1 MLDFRR
7 NYKVKQQRINNAL
20 GIRAGGGFEHYNT
33 YFLYNLCLT
42 MSKEEP
48 IDKLNDGINY
58 DTSSK
63 MSLNPPGLTQIGR
76 TIVSDKFPITMDNF
90 WFAINSNVIVNPF
103 DFVTVKNLHNTMT
116 IGIIKELQTVA
127 LNDNMMIGDIFVPND
142 KKSIEKETNTT
153 TIAATTYTQDLQ
165 LKDYKYSP
173 SSTTIARAAVMAN
186 TGVKIDETG
195 DSISVSMPVA
205 SGKTVEFS
213 TVEEIIFAL
222 GIPEM
227 GNPIPAGIIQTTNGL
242 QVPITLDISY
252 LAGPDTTHVN
262 ASGISGNH
270 KTTYLLF
277 LLQSAYQRL
286 KDDGVA
292 LIIFNTKE
300 AELLQIHKRQKE
312 KEKGRTEELF
322 DILDLEIEPF
332 DNVTY
337 FLPRGKNGKPNSAFI
352 PDKYKTYSYELKDI
366 YDRLDLLLPDAY
378 DPQYSLSSIIDYV
391 YETWPIKDS
400 SGKEILT
407 WSDLFEY
414 KEYPQNIVSHKSS
427 LLHFRGYLQRFRK
440 SALFT
445 DKKVT
450 STNLGEKIKKIKSGD
465 VIVIDVGT
473 ISSLSEQSFVV
484 GDVMKSIDE
493 MYSAREDLDNDDANN
508 NAKNNNE
515 SKGKR
520 PKFILI
526 FVDEINRFI
535 PKSND
540 LRKMDAVSEQI
551 MRTVIAGGARETVLF
566 SAQQFKSTTD
576 YRLQENTGLHITAKV
591 GLSEL
596 STQPYS
602 ILDESTKN
610 NIARLNKGELVMIHS
625 AFRHPIKISFPKG
638 AFRRLR

>member
-1 MLDFRR
+1 
-7 NYKVKQQRINNAL
+7 
-20 GIRAGGGFEHYNT
+20 
-33 YFLYNLCLT
+33 
-42 MSKEEP
+42 MSKRKSF
-48 IDKLNDGINY
+48 DKSNKAKI
-58 DTSSK
+58 
-63 MSLNPPGLTQIGR
+63 SLNPPELNSIGQ

-90 WFAINSNVIVNPF
+90 WFAINSNVIINPF
-103 DFVTVKNLHNTMT
+103 DFVTVKNLYNTKT
-116 IGIIKELQTVA
+116 IGIVKELQTVSIYE
-127 LNDNMMIGDIFVPND
+127 NRMIQNGING
-142 KKSIEKETNTT
+142 SYEKQKEKQGKRQPPST
-153 TIAATTYTQDLQ
+153 ATRLSTGREDQRSEHHY
-165 LKDYKYSP
+165 YSQIT
-173 SSTTIARAAVMAN
+173 STTIAKVAVMAN
-186 TGVKIDETG
+186 TGAKVEGTENN
-195 DSISVSMPVA
+195 ISVSMPVA
-205 SGKTVEFS
+205 AGMKVGFA

-242 QVPITLDISY
+242 QVPITLDVSY
-252 LAGPDTTHVN
+252 LAGPDTAHVN
-262 ASGISGNH
+262 ASGISGNQ

-277 LLQSAYQRL
+277 LLQAAYQKL
-286 KDDGVA
+286 ENENVA
-292 LIIFNTKE
+292 LIIFNTKG

-312 KEKGRTEELF
+312 KEKERTEKLF

-352 PDKYKTYSYELKDI
+352 PDKYKTYSYELRDV

-378 DPQYSLSSIIDYV
+378 DPQYNLSSIIDYV
-391 YETWPIKDS
+391 YEAWPIRDS
-400 SGKEILT
+400 SGKEISIWT
-407 WSDLFEY
+407 DLFEY
-414 KEYPQNIVSHKSS
+414 EEYPQNIVSHKSS
-427 LLHFRGYLQRFRK
+427 LHHFRGYLQRFRK

-450 STNLGEKIKKIKSGD
+450 STYLGNKVKKIKSGD
-465 VIVIDVGT
+465 VFVIDVGT

-493 MYSAREDLDNDDANN
+493 MYSAREDLDNYDDNN
-508 NAKNNNE
+508 NRNRTK
-515 SKGKR
+515 SKKKS
-520 PKFILI
+520 PKYILI
-526 FVDEINRFI
+526 FIDEINRFV
-535 PKSND
+535 PRSHDMRTMNPV
-540 LRKMDAVSEQI
+540 AEQI
-551 MRTVIAGGARETVLF
+551 MRTLIAGGARETILF
-566 SAQQFKSTTD
+566 SAQQFKSATD

-638 AFRRLR
+638 SFMRLK

>member
-1 MLDFRR
+1 
-7 NYKVKQQRINNAL
+7 
-20 GIRAGGGFEHYNT
+20 
-33 YFLYNLCLT
+33 

-48 IDKLNDGINY
+48 IDKLNDGTNY

-127 LNDNMMIGDIFVPND
+127 LKDNMMIGDIFVHND
-142 KKSIEKETNTT
+142 NQSIKKETTT
-153 TIAATTYTQDLQ
+153 TTAATTYTQDLQ
-165 LKDYKYSP
+165 PKDYKYSP

-205 SGKTVEFS
+205 AGKTVEFS

-286 KDDGVA
+286 KDDNVA

-450 STNLGEKIKKIKSGD
+450 STYLGEKIKKIKSGD
-465 VIVIDVGT
+465 VFVIDVGT

-493 MYSAREDLDNDDANN
+493 MFSARENLDNDDANN
-508 NAKNNNE
+508 NAKINNE

-638 AFRRLR
+638 AFRRLK